1 MLFAKGIILV
11 EGDAEEIILPLIVK
25 KVFGISLDEFGISL
39 INIRS
44 TGFENVAQLF
54 HDDRIRRRC
63 SIITDLDSPIC
74 ETIILSTD
82 DDSDKAY
89 KNKVK
94 NSSIKGLERQKRLE
108 EFTKSNVWI
117 RVFYSKYTFEV
128 NFIKD
133 GNLWEVLNIVNK
145 IYSNPATIIQAKKE
159 LESDDV
165 SVYGK
170 RVLTMA
176 NNEGKGWFAILLGGS
191 ISYKTELS
199 DYILDAILFAKESFS
214 KDLISDILSFRLNM
228 YEHDDDKLDF
238 KLVKKNIRDFKEG
251 KVEIKR
257 IVESL
262 EKVIPDDQ
270 IIIFLKKI

>member
-1 MLFAKGIILV
+1 
-11 EGDAEEIILPLIVK
+11 
-25 KVFGISLDEFGISL
+25 
-39 INIRS
+39 
-44 TGFENVAQLF
+44 
-54 HDDRIRRRC
+54 
-63 SIITDLDSPIC
+63 
-74 ETIILSTD
+74 
-82 DDSDKAY
+82 
-89 KNKVK
+89 
-94 NSSIKGLERQKRLE
+94 
-108 EFTKSNVWI
+108 
-117 RVFYSKYTFEV
+117 
-128 NFIKD
+128 
-133 GNLWEVLNIVNK
+133 
-145 IYSNPATIIQAKKE
+145 
-159 LESDDV
+159 
-165 SVYGK
+165 
-170 RVLTMA
+170 MA